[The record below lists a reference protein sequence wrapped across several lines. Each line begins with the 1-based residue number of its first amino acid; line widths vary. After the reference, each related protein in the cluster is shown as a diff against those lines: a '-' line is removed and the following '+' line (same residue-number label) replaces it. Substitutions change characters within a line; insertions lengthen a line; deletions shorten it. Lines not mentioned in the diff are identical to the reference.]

1 MCNSTDVNRLLI
13 PPNINILF
21 GYLHQ
26 GLIVIG
32 VCLLG
37 LQLDYAETIQ
47 AIFTIFGEGD
57 KWPQKKAKM
66 LVVIR
71 ITLLWG

>member
-1 MCNSTDVNRLLI
+1 M
-13 PPNINILF
+13 
-21 GYLHQ
+21 LHF
-26 GLIVIG
+26 VIG

-47 AIFTIFGEGD
+47 AIFTILGEGD
-57 KWPQKKAKM
+57 KWPRKKAKM

-71 ITLLWG
+71 ITFGVRVSVR